1 MNKEDNLW
9 KRVIAAR
16 LEADELCRPYPAI
29 IGTQTGL
36 YRGADCLAASKKA
49 VQLLRE
55 YQKALETNDKQ
66 N

>member
-1 MNKEDNLW
+1 MNKENNLL
-9 KRVIAAR
+9 KRAVAAR
-16 LEADELCRPYPAI
+16 MEADELCRPYPAI

-36 YRGADCLAASKKA
+36 YRGAECLAASQKA

-55 YQKALETNDKQ
+55 YQKMLESNDKQ